1 MNVSLTEISPSQK
14 KIRVEIPESSV
25 TKELEKKYRDLSKK
39 AKIKGFRPG
48 KVPLSIIKS
57 YYGKAVE
64 HEVSTQFIQDTFGD
78 ALKESDLKP
87 LTQADVSE
95 SHFEEGGAFSYTA
108 VVDVCPPFD
117 LPDYKGLKIHK
128 PAVEVTEEQIQTEL
142 EKLVQ
147 NHTQLRAIES
157 ERPIGEGDVA
167 IVDFIPSVEGRVFE
181 KGKTK
186 DFMAEIGKGALH
198 PDFDKH
204 LLGRKPGESFSFELF
219 YPEDAST
226 SELAG
231 KSVSFDLTVKEIKEK
246 EVPELNDEFAQSLGS
261 SQFET
266 LDALRQE
273 LRQKLLEREEQSASQ
288 SVRDQIL
295 RKILSK
301 VQFEISPRV
310 IEQEAD
316 RILENLK
323 HQFESQ
329 GLKFDADALHTDE
342 YKTGSRLQAERDIRT
357 RLVLDKIAEA
367 EAISLDHEEEEQ
379 VFRDIAAAYRIDL
392 AKVQSEYADSAIVEQ
407 EKERKL
413 KDKVLKFIESEAAFV
428 DTPEEAVEP
437 EAGPGAEEHEAGQG
451 AKEPEAASPVAEE
464 PEQA

>member
-14 KIRVEIPESSV
+14 KIRVEIPGSSV
-25 TKELEKKYRDLSKK
+25 TKELEKKYRDLAKK

-64 HEVSTQFIQDTFGD
+64 HEVSTQLIEDTFGD

-87 LTQADVSE
+87 LTRADVSE
-95 SHFEEGGAFSYTA
+95 SHFEEGGAFAYTA
-108 VVDVCPPFD
+108 VVDICPPFE

-128 PAVEVTEEQIQTEL
+128 PAVEVTEEQIQAEL
-142 EKLVQ
+142 DKLVQ
-147 NHTQLRAIES
+147 SHSQLRALES
-157 ERPIGEGDVA
+157 ERPIREGDVA
-167 IVDFIPSVEGRVFE
+167 IVDFTPSVEGRVFE

-186 DFMAEIGKGALH
+186 DFLAEVGKGGLH

-204 LLGRKPGESFSFELF
+204 LLGRRPGESFSFELY
-219 YPEDAST
+219 YPEDASS

-231 KSVSFDLTVKEIKEK
+231 KSVRFELTIKELKEK

-261 SQFET
+261 GQFET
-266 LDALRQE
+266 LEALRQE
-273 LRQKLLEREEQSASQ
+273 LRKKLLEREEQSGSQ
-288 SVRDQIL
+288 NVRDQIL

-310 IEQEAD
+310 IELEAD
-316 RILENLK
+316 RILHNLK

-329 GLKFDADALHTDE
+329 GLKFDADALNTSE

-357 RLVLDKIAEA
+357 RLVLDRIAEA
-367 EAISLDHEEEEQ
+367 EAISLDSEEEEQ
-379 VFRDIAAAYRIDL
+379 VFRDIAAAYRIDM
-392 AKVQSEYADSAIVEQ
+392 AKVRSEYGESAIVEQ
-407 EKERKL
+407 EKERKF
-413 KDKVLKFIESEAAFV
+413 KDKVIKFIESEAVFV
-428 DTPEEAVEP
+428 DTPEEAKEP
-437 EAGPGAEEHEAGQG
+437 EAGPGAEEPGQ
-451 AKEPEAASPVAEE
+451 A
-464 PEQA
+464 

>member
-14 KIRVEIPESSV
+14 KIRVEIPGSSV
-25 TKELEKKYRDLSKK
+25 TKELEKKYRDLAKK

-64 HEVSTQFIQDTFGD
+64 HEVSTQLIEDTFGD

-87 LTQADVSE
+87 LTRADVSE
-95 SHFEEGGAFSYTA
+95 SHFEEGGAFAYTA
-108 VVDVCPPFD
+108 VVDICPPFE

-128 PAVEVTEEQIQTEL
+128 PAVEVTEEQIGAEL
-142 EKLVQ
+142 DKLVQ
-147 NHTQLRAIES
+147 SHSQLRALES
-157 ERPIGEGDVA
+157 ERPIREGDVA
-167 IVDFIPSVEGRVFE
+167 IVDFTPSVEGRVFE

-186 DFMAEIGKGALH
+186 DFLAEVGKGGLH

-204 LLGRKPGESFSFELF
+204 LLGRRPGESFSFELY
-219 YPEDAST
+219 YPEDASS

-231 KSVSFDLTVKEIKEK
+231 KNVRFELTIKELKEK

-261 SQFET
+261 GQFET
-266 LDALRQE
+266 LEALRQE
-273 LRQKLLEREEQSASQ
+273 LRKKLLEREEQSGSQ
-288 SVRDQIL
+288 NVRDQIL
-295 RKILSK
+295 RKILGK

-310 IEQEAD
+310 IELEAD
-316 RILENLK
+316 RILHNLR

-329 GLKFDADALHTDE
+329 GLKFDADALNTSE

-367 EAISLDHEEEEQ
+367 EAISLDPEEEEQ
-379 VFRDIAAAYRIDL
+379 VFRDIAAAYRIDP
-392 AKVQSEYADSAIVEQ
+392 AKVRSEYGESAIVEQ
-407 EKERKL
+407 EKERKF
-413 KDKVLKFIESEAAFV
+413 KDKVIKFLESEAVFV
-428 DTPEEAVEP
+428 DTPEEAKEP
-437 EAGPGAEEHEAGQG
+437 EAG
-451 AKEPEAASPVAEE
+451 PVAEE
-464 PEQA
+464 PEKA

>member
-128 PAVEVTEEQIQTEL
+128 PAVEVTEEQVQTEL
-142 EKLVQ
+142 DKLVQ
-147 NHTQLRAIES
+147 NHSQLRAIES

-186 DFMAEIGKGALH
+186 DFMAEVGKGALH

-204 LLGRKPGESFSFELF
+204 LLGRKPGDSFSFELF

-231 KSVSFDLTVKEIKEK
+231 KSVNFDLTVKEIKEK
-246 EVPELNDEFAQSLGS
+246 EVPELTDEFAQSLGS
-261 SQFET
+261 GQFET

-428 DTPEEAVEP
+428 DTPEEALES
-437 EAGPGAEEHEAGQG
+437 EAGPGAEEPEAGQG
-451 AKEPEAASPVAEE
+451 AEEPEAASPVAKE

>member
-1 MNVSLTEISPSQK
+1 MNVSLTDISPSQK

-25 TKELEKKYRDLSKK
+25 TKELEKKYRDLAKK

-108 VVDVCPPFD
+108 LVDICPPFD

-128 PAVEVTEEQIQTEL
+128 PAVEVTEEQILAEL
-142 EKLVQ
+142 DKLVQ
-147 NHTQLRAIES
+147 NHSQLRALET
-157 ERPIGEGDVA
+157 ERPIREGDVA
-167 IVDFIPSVEGRVFE
+167 IVDFTPSVEGRVFE

-186 DFMAEIGKGALH
+186 DFMAEVGKGTLH

-204 LLGRKPGESFSFELF
+204 LLGRKPGESFSFELL

-231 KSVSFDLTVKEIKEK
+231 KTVRFDLTVKELKEK
-246 EVPELNDEFAQSLGS
+246 EVPELNDEFVKSLGS
-261 SQFET
+261 GQFET
-266 LDALRQE
+266 LEALRQE
-273 LRQKLLEREEQSASQ
+273 FRKKLLEREEQSASQ
-288 SVRDQIL
+288 NVHDQVL
-295 RKILSK
+295 RKILGK
-301 VQFEISPRV
+301 VRFEISPRV
-310 IEQEAD
+310 IEREAE
-316 RILENLK
+316 RILQNLK

-329 GLKFDADALHTDE
+329 GLKFDADTLNTSE
-342 YKTGSRLQAERDIRT
+342 YKTGSRIQAENDIRT
-357 RLVLDKIAEA
+357 GLVIGRIAEA
-367 EAISLDHEEEEQ
+367 EDISLDSEDEEQ
-379 VFRDIAAAYRIDL
+379 VLKDIAAAYRIDL
-392 AKVQSEYADSAIVEQ
+392 AKVENEYRDSAIVERA
-407 EKERKL
+407 KERKL
-413 KDKVLKFIESEAAFV
+413 QDKVLKFMETEAVFV
-428 DTPEEAVEP
+428 DTPEEA
-437 EAGPGAEEHEAGQG
+437 
-451 AKEPEAASPVAEE
+451 KEPEAAPGAEE

>member
-14 KIRVEIPESSV
+14 KIRVEIPESRV
-25 TKELEKKYRDLSKK
+25 AKELEKKYRDLAKK

-64 HEVSTQFIQDTFGD
+64 HEVSSQFIEDTFGD

-95 SHFEEGGAFSYTA
+95 SHFEEGGAFTYTA
-108 VVDVCPPFD
+108 VVDICPPFE

-128 PAVEVTEEQIQTEL
+128 PSVEVTDEQLQAEL
-142 EKLVQ
+142 DKLVQ
-147 NHTQLRAIES
+147 GHAQLRALES
-157 ERPIGEGDVA
+157 DRPVREGDVA
-167 IVDFIPSVEGRVFE
+167 IVDFTPIVEGRVFE
-181 KGKTK
+181 KGKTR
-186 DFMAEIGKGALH
+186 DFLAEVGKGSLH

-204 LLGRKPGESFSFELF
+204 LLGRKPGESFSFELY

-231 KSVSFDLTVKEIKEK
+231 KNVRFDLTVKELKEK
-246 EVPELNDEFAQSLGS
+246 EVPELNDEFAQSLSPG
-261 SQFET
+261 QFET
-266 LDALRQE
+266 LDALRLE
-273 LRQKLLEREEQSASQ
+273 FRKKLLEREEQNASQ

-295 RKILSK
+295 RKILGK

-310 IEQEAD
+310 IEREAD
-316 RILENLK
+316 RILQNLK

-329 GLKFDADALHTDE
+329 GLKFDADALNKSE

-357 RLVLDKIAEA
+357 RLVIDRMAEA
-367 EAISLDHEEEEQ
+367 EAILLDSEEEEQ
-379 VFRDIAAAYRIDL
+379 VFRDIAAAYRMDL
-392 AKVQSEYADSAIVEQ
+392 AKVQSEYRDSAIVER
-407 EKERKL
+407 ERERKL
-413 KDKVLKFIESEAAFV
+413 QDKVLKFIESEAVFV
-428 DTPEEAVEP
+428 DTPEEAKDP
-437 EAGPGAEEHEAGQG
+437 EAEPGAEE
-451 AKEPEAASPVAEE
+451 PVAD
-464 PEQA
+464 

>member
-1 MNVSLTEISPSQK
+1 MNVSLTDISPSQK

-25 TKELEKKYRDLSKK
+25 AKELEKKYRDLAKK

-108 VVDVCPPFD
+108 VVDICPPFD

-128 PAVEVTEEQIQTEL
+128 PAVEVTEEQIQAEL
-142 EKLVQ
+142 DKLVQ
-147 NHTQLRAIES
+147 NHSQLRALET
-157 ERPIGEGDVA
+157 ERPIREGDVA
-167 IVDFIPSVEGRVFE
+167 IVDFMPSVEGRVFE

-204 LLGRKPGESFSFELF
+204 LLGRKPGESFSFELY

-231 KSVSFDLTVKEIKEK
+231 KSVHFDLTVKELKEK

-261 SQFET
+261 GQFET

-273 LRQKLLEREEQSASQ
+273 VQQKLLEREEQSASQ

-295 RKILSK
+295 RKILGK

-310 IEQEAD
+310 IESEAD
-316 RILENLK
+316 RILQNLK

-329 GLKFDADALHTDE
+329 GLKFDADALNTSE

-367 EAISLDHEEEEQ
+367 EAISLDLEEEEQ

-392 AKVQSEYADSAIVEQ
+392 AKVQSEYSDSAIVEQ

-413 KDKVLKFIESEAAFV
+413 KDKVLKFIESEAVFV
-428 DTPEEAVEP
+428 ETPEEAIEPEADSGAEEPETAQRAEQP
-437 EAGPGAEEHEAGQG
+437 EAGPGAEE
-451 AKEPEAASPVAEE
+451 